1 MFNGY
6 WLLFLGLIPNFIQ
19 LIWAQYT
26 ANNLRFQ
33 AVSEAAQPVSRAA
46 GVFLSFDD
54 AKVQHL
60 HCGLRIT
67 PQLFS
72 ILLFFS

>member
-19 LIWAQYT
+19 LIRARYT

-33 AVSEAAQPVSRAA
+33 AVSEAAQPVSR
-46 GVFLSFDD
+46 DD
-54 AKVQHL
+54 CL
-60 HCGLRIT
+60 T
-67 PQLFS
+67 FS
-72 ILLFFS
+72 LTMQSY